1 MMTAGLSI
9 ETMTPVDIND
19 VRRIETLSFATQ
31 WPSDAFYN
39 ELQSNRSAHYYVGR
53 VSGRVVAYGGIWVV
67 MEDSHITTIAVDPDF
82 RGRKFGEI
90 LLAHLI
96 DRAIEREAAW
106 MTLEVRETN
115 VGAQQL
121 YRKYGFT
128 TVATRKAYYSD
139 NNESALVMWAG
150 DLRGELYRERLK
162 AMRGSLEK

>member
-1 MMTAGLSI
+1 MMTAAMSI
-9 ETMTPVDIND
+9 EAMTPADIND
-19 VRRIETLSFATQ
+19 ARRIEAVSFSTV

-53 VSGRVVAYGGIWVV
+53 FAGRVVAYGGIWVV
-67 MEDSHITTIAVDPDF
+67 MEDSHVTTIAVDPDY
-82 RGRKFGEI
+82 RGRKFGET
-90 LLAHLI
+90 LLAYLI
-96 DRAIEREAAW
+96 DRAIERDAAW
-106 MTLEVRETN
+106 MTLEVRESN

-139 NNESALVMWAG
+139 NNENALIMWAG

-162 AMRGSLEK
+162 AMRVALEK